1 VEPARPRRA
10 SQPTRTARVA
20 RLAVPGLLLGL
31 ATTGVVSATTG
42 PTVDDAAST
51 PVVAVSPSAA
61 ADSRSSSV
69 SRGLSEARP
78 ALSEAAAAEAA
89 RAEVKAAKQ
98 KAAKQKAAQAKAAAK
113 AKAARQQ
120 AAALEAAKQKAA
132 RERAARAKV
141 LATALRSLDTRYT
154 RVNLNV
160 RAAADQDAR
169 LLTVLETRSK
179 LSTTSVVRDG
189 WRYVSY
195 QGKGAWVK
203 NQYLVERR
211 PAAPEKKTATAGT
224 GGRTSSA
231 GGTSSVACAGGSA
244 VESGLTP
251 DAVRVH
257 RALCARFPSITAY
270 GGVRADTDSYHS
282 SGRALDAMISGSRGW
297 EVARWVRAN
306 ARQLGVSEV
315 IFSQRIWTVQRGS
328 EGWRSMPDRGSAT
341 ANHFDHVHVS
351 VYGNSGG

>member
-1 VEPARPRRA
+1 V
-10 SQPTRTARVA
+10 
-20 RLAVPGLLLGL
+20 AVPGLLLGL

-42 PTVDDAAST
+42 PTADDAAST
-51 PVVAVSPSAA
+51 SVVAVTPSAA
-61 ADSRSSSV
+61 TGSRSSSV

-78 ALSEAAAAEAA
+78 ALPEAAAAEAS
-89 RAEVKAAKQ
+89 RAEVTAAKQ
-98 KAAKQKAAQAKAAAK
+98 RVAKKKAAQARAAAAAK
-113 AKAARQQ
+113 AETARQQ
-120 AAALEAAKQKAA
+120 AAALEAAEEKAA
-132 RERAARAKV
+132 RQRATQARL

-179 LSTTSVVRDG
+179 LSTTSVLRDG

-203 NQYLVERR
+203 DQYLVEKR
-211 PAAPEKKTATAGT
+211 PAAPKKEKTATAGT
-224 GGRTSSA
+224 SGRTSSA
-231 GGTSSVACAGGSA
+231 GGTSSAACAGGSA
-244 VESGLTP
+244 VEAGLTP

-257 RALCARFPSITAY
+257 RALCARFPSVTAY
-270 GGVRADTDSYHS
+270 GGVRADADSYHS

-306 ARQLGVSEV
+306 ASQLGVSEV
-315 IFSQRIWTVQRGS
+315 IFSKRIWTVQRGS
-328 EGWRSMPDRGSAT
+328 EGWRSMSDRGSVS

-351 VYGNSGG
+351 VYGSSGG